1 MARTR
6 RLNKSTYEIMAFMNL
21 NPTVK
26 QAEIARRFK
35 LSVSRIYQINQ
46 RRKRIMRAEVEAQ
59 MNLNAR
65 TQTPNTE
72 DRTAPTADMQLPI
85 VMLDPSSDA
94 VHNPAHYKVGGIETI
109 DFIEAKG
116 LNYNLGNV
124 VKYITRADHK
134 GDRRQD
140 LQKAMWYLK
149 RELSAV

>member
-6 RLNKSTYEIMAFMNL
+6 RLSKSTYEIMAFMNL

-26 QAEIARRFK
+26 QVEIAKRFK
-35 LSVSRIYQINQ
+35 LSVSRIYQINE
-46 RRKRIMRAEVEAQ
+46 RRKRIMRAEAEAQ
-59 MNLNAR
+59 MKLNAR
-65 TQTPNTE
+65 TQAPNTE
-72 DRTAPTADMQLPI
+72 DRTAPTTDMQLPI

>member
-6 RLNKSTYEIMAFMNL
+6 RLSKSTYEIMAFMNL

-46 RRKRIMRAEVEAQ
+46 RRKRIMRAEAEAQ
-59 MNLNAR
+59 MKLNAR
-65 TQTPNTE
+65 TQALNTE
-72 DRTAPTADMQLPI
+72 DRTAPTTDMQLPI